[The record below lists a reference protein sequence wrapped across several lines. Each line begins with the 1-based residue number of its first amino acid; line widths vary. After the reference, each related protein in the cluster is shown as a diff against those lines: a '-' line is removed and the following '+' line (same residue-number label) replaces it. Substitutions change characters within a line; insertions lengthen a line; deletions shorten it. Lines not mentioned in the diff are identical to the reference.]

1 MSKHGHDKNFGRDAV
16 PIPTFGNPN
25 YVFAAPVQSPDTSA
39 STDVDPTVLTGSNN
53 VITTGGFVALP
64 PIPSRD
70 SWCPSRPF
78 ERSDPGDSHER
89 RRHIGDCCGHELH
102 LHVCQ
107 QFHRMDRESYFLS
120 EGRML
125 HVQ

>member
-64 PIPSRD
+64 ANPQSGLLVSITAVSNAVTLETPTSAGATLVIAVGT
-70 SWCPSRPF
+70 SYTFMYVS
-78 ERSDPGDSHER
+78 SS
-89 RRHIGDCCGHELH
+89 IGWI
-102 LHVCQ
+102 V
-107 QFHRMDRESYFLS
+107 RATS
-120 EGRML
+120 
-125 HVQ
+125 